1 MSLLFGLNYNKFF
14 KRSKASSD
22 AVGNMSL
29 SFLGFVG
36 GKLSNIVSAKGL
48 LIESISS

>member
-14 KRSKASSD
+14 NRSIASSE
-22 AVGNMSL
+22 AVGNKSL